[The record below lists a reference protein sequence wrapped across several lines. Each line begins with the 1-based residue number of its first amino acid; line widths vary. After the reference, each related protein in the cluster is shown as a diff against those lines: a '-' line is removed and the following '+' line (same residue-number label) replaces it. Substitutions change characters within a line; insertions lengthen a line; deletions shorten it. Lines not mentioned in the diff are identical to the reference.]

1 MSHLGNKG
9 NHGNLNNHNKY
20 STKVTTATT
29 LSKVCGDIEQHKR
42 RPSFRT
48 RGFPSPNKSE

>member
-9 NHGNLNNHNKY
+9 YHGKLNNRYNY

-29 LSKVCGDIEQHKR
+29 FSKACDDIEQHKR
-42 RPSFRT
+42 RQIFRT
-48 RGFPSPNKSE
+48 RGFPSPDNFE